1 METIKELLLKAGLT
15 RKEAEVGAAAL
26 THIVGDHIGMYESIN
41 ELCASKDRL
50 GEITSQLSTLSAIV
64 PQKPMKRTYVRK
76 AVDVGHSLVTQAF
89 DANAV
94 EALNDQKPE
103 VPEHLKRPF
112 PKPRR
117 KRESSEE
124 INGAIGDLGQIQLSK
139 EEEAAN
145 LKIDL

>member
-26 THIVGDHIGMYESIN
+26 THITGDHIGMYESIN

-50 GEITSQLSTLSAIV
+50 GEITAQLSTLSAIV
-64 PQKPMKRTYVRK
+64 PQKPVKRSYTRK
-76 AVDVGHSLVTQAF
+76 PVDVGRSLVTQAF
-89 DANAV
+89 DANAT

-103 VPEHLKRPF
+103 PAKKRQS
-112 PKPRR
+112 R
-117 KRESSEE
+117 KRESDKDIKAS
-124 INGAIGDLGQIQLSK
+124 IGDFGQVKLSK